1 MLIPIRCWTCNNP
14 WLSSRYLLYLKKVE
28 EYRKE
33 EGRGVKEMEYL
44 NATTTKT
51 AEGKALDDVKIT
63 RECCRTKILT
73 HVDLL

>member
-14 WLSSRYLLYLKKVE
+14 WLSSRYQLYLKKVE
-28 EYRKE
+28 EYRKA

-44 NATTTKT
+44 TATTTKT

-63 RECCRTKILT
+63 RECCRTKMLT